1 MREAAIL
8 DHVLDTIGLAGR
20 ALNRLPPERLKR
32 AVTLW
37 PAVVHDSQE
46 SYGYGEGRP
55 FRPAPTRSEVTALDE
70 LAAWLWLLEPDERRV
85 VVARGMGL
93 SWRAISRA
101 SRERRHR
108 NDDGTSPFLY
118 HARAKALWESAIVKI
133 VRTLMREAT
142 GA

>member
-1 MREAAIL
+1 MREAATL

-20 ALNRLPPERLKR
+20 ALRRLPPERLKR

-37 PAVVHDSQE
+37 PVVVHDAE
-46 SYGYGEGRP
+46 EAYGYAEAGR
-55 FRPAPTRSEVTALDE
+55 FRPAPTREEVSALDR
-70 LAAWLWLLEPDERRV
+70 LADWLWLLEPDERRV

-118 HARAKALWESAIVKI
+118 HARAKALWESAIAKV
-133 VRTLMREAT
+133 VRTLMREAAGT
-142 GA
+142 